1 MAEVIHLTEAKPGMR
16 VLDLG
21 TGTGNLAVLLTARR
35 LRVWGLDFSRKM
47 LSLVRAKVP
56 EAVFVQGDI
65 AFSTFRGR
73 DTVRRWW
80 HALWDKKEHYW
91 VAKEAVPALKQ
102 AGFQVSYHQISSC
115 GRSSFKTGGERARS
129 PRLRLTT
136 KRRRLNHRDTEVF
149 PTTKTRRNSGFQ
161 F

>member
-1 MAEVIHLTEAKPGMR
+1 MR

-102 AGFQVSYHQISSC
+102 AGFRSRITRSQVVVEAVSKRVGSVP
-115 GRSSFKTGGERARS
+115 GPRA
-129 PRLRLTT
+129 
-136 KRRRLNHRDTEVF
+136 
-149 PTTKTRRNSGFQ
+149 
-161 F
+161 